1 MATNGSEIGRKLVPI
16 PKGAD
21 RKPKEKIQDIE
32 INRDNKNIIEK
43 EEAKMKITKSILF
56 ILFVATLI
64 FGMGG
69 MAGADTFTL
78 DSYNVS
84 LRTID
89 PGLVLYSTP
98 ILPTTTWNLIVG
110 QSTPEFNLF
119 RVGTTEDSVD
129 LNNPGDRTHYPITVS
144 FNWTAPPG
152 TVADTVNGETHGIW
166 LFQVGIVHW
175 TDSPAVFNFGNGGQF
190 NLALEDG
197 AFGTPGSD
205 VIEARLTYVSAPA
218 AAPVPEP
225 ATMFLLGSG
234 LIGLAGFA
242 RRRFKK

>member
-1 MATNGSEIGRKLVPI
+1 
-16 PKGAD
+16 
-21 RKPKEKIQDIE
+21 
-32 INRDNKNIIEK
+32 
-43 EEAKMKITKSILF
+43 MKITKSILF
-56 ILFVATLI
+56 IFTATLI

-78 DSYNVS
+78 NSYNVS
-84 LRTID
+84 LRTVD

-98 ILPTTTWNLIVG
+98 ILPPTTWNLNVG

-119 RVGTTEDSVD
+119 RVGTTENSVD
-129 LNNPGDRTHYPITVS
+129 LNTPGDRTHYPITVS

-152 TVADTVNGETHGIW
+152 TVPDTVNGETYGIW
-166 LFQVGIVHW
+166 LIQVGIVHW

-197 AFGTPGSD
+197 AFRMQGSD

-218 AAPVPEP
+218 AVPEP

-242 RRRFKK
+242 RRKFRK